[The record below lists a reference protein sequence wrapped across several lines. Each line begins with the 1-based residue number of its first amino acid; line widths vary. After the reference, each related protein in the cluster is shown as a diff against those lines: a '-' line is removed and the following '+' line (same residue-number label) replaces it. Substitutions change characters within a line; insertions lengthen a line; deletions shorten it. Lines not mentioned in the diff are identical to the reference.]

1 MLRNIFLLIVNLI
14 PEYQVDLDYNDVE
27 ADEESFDEIR
37 MVLPGTLSVE
47 DIR

>member
-1 MLRNIFLLIVNLI
+1 MPHILFLLIAILI

-27 ADEESFDEIR
+27 ADEESFEEISL
-37 MVLPGTLSVE
+37 VLPGSLSVE